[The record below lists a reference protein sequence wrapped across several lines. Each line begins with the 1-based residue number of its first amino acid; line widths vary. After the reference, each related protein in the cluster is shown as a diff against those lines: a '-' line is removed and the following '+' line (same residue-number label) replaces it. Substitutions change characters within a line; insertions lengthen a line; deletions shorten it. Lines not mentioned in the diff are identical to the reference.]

1 MRHLIDFGDMSRA
14 EWDELYA
21 RASRIMDDP
30 SQFID
35 TCRGKVAASLFYEP
49 STRTNFSFQTAML
62 RLGGTVFGFADPN
75 SSSVAKGE
83 TLKDTIKMVS
93 SYADV
98 VVMRTPWEGA
108 AKAAS
113 LYSHVPVVNAGDGGH
128 MHPTQTMADLTTMTR
143 LLGKVDGLS
152 IGLCGDLK
160 NGRTVHS
167 LIKAMAKF
175 RDVRFFLISPRELAV
190 PEYMRAFLQENG
202 MPYTE
207 VTGLEAVIPQLDV
220 LYMTRIQRE
229 RFVDPLEYERNKG
242 IYILTR
248 RKLER
253 AKEHM
258 LVMHPLPRVDEIAVD
273 VDDDPRA
280 VYFQQARYG
289 MFARMAL
296 LADLANQPR
305 LERTAPVEIGT
316 RPVCSNPRCITQ
328 TQPYLP
334 PLVKQN
340 GGVDCCAFCDAAL
353 RWTVPL
359 DRGWK
364 FWYHSNLR
372 GPRPQRG
379 KEGAFHPWIPTA
391 ATVPPTITRY
401 GQCVRMN
408 KAWSVPPELPGG

>member
-1 MRHLIDFGDMSRA
+1 MRHLIDFGDLPRQ

-21 RASRIMDDP
+21 RASRIIDDP
-30 SQFID
+30 RQFMD
-35 TCRGKVAASLFYEP
+35 VCRGKVAASLFYEP

-62 RLGGTVFGFADPN
+62 RLGGPVFGFADPN

-83 TLKDTIKMVS
+83 TLKDTVKMVS

-98 VVMRTPWEGA
+98 VIMRTPWEGS

-128 MHPTQTMADLTTMTR
+128 MHPTQTMADLTTITR
-143 LLGKVDGLS
+143 LLGRVDGLS
-152 IGLCGDLK
+152 VGLCGDLK

-175 RDVRFFLISPRELAV
+175 QDVRFFLISPRELAI
-190 PEYMRAFLQENG
+190 PEYMRTFLKENQ

-229 RFVDPLEYERNKG
+229 RFSDPREYERNKG
-242 IYILTR
+242 IYVLTR

-296 LADLANQPR
+296 LEHLALQPR
-305 LERTAPVEIGT
+305 QEELPPVEIGT
-316 RPVCSNPRCITQ
+316 RPVCRNPRCITQ

-334 PLVKQN
+334 PLVKKI
-340 GGVDCCAFCDAAL
+340 GGADCCAFCDAAL
-353 RWTVPL
+353 
-359 DRGWK
+359 G
-364 FWYHSNLR
+364 
-372 GPRPQRG
+372 
-379 KEGAFHPWIPTA
+379 
-391 ATVPPTITRY
+391 
-401 GQCVRMN
+401 
-408 KAWSVPPELPGG
+408 

>member
-1 MRHLIDFGDMSRA
+1 MRHLIDFGDLPRQ
-14 EWDELYA
+14 EWDALYA
-21 RASRIMDDP
+21 RASQIMDAP
-30 SQFID
+30 EKVNGV
-35 TCRGKVAASLFYEP
+35 CRGRVAANLFYEP

-62 RLGGTVFGFADPN
+62 RVGGSVFGFADPK
-75 SSSVAKGE
+75 STSTAKGE

-93 SYADV
+93 GYADV
-98 VVMRTPWEGA
+98 IVMRTPWEGA

-128 MHPTQTMADLTTMTR
+128 MHPTQTMADLTTITR

-190 PEYMRAFLQENG
+190 PEYMRAFLQEND

-220 LYMTRIQRE
+220 LYMTRIQKE

-242 IYILTR
+242 IYVLTR

-253 AKEHM
+253 AKKDM

-296 LADLANQPR
+296 LEHLALQPR
-305 LERTAPVEIGT
+305 DEHPAPVEIGT
-316 RPVCSNPRCITQ
+316 KPICRNPRCITQ
-328 TQPYLP
+328 MERYLP
-334 PLVKQN
+334 PLIKKI
-340 GGVDCCAFCDAAL
+340 GGADCCGFCDA
-353 RWTVPL
+353 PL
-359 DRGWK
+359 
-364 FWYHSNLR
+364 
-372 GPRPQRG
+372 
-379 KEGAFHPWIPTA
+379 E
-391 ATVPPTITRY
+391 
-401 GQCVRMN
+401 
-408 KAWSVPPELPGG
+408 